1 MQAAGNSNPYSNPM
15 PNHDSKQDDCA
26 LCQEEGGELLWR
38 DDFCRVVLV
47 DDADYPGF
55 CRVILNAHHSEM
67 TDLPLAARHCLMAT
81 VYAVE
86 QVLRDHLQPAKINL
100 ASFGNVV
107 PHLHWHV
114 IPRYADDRHFPN
126 PVWGSA
132 MRDQHAATRPALQRD
147 VLKAALTQA
156 LAQGILDARRQCPV
170 P

>member
-1 MQAAGNSNPYSNPM
+1 MT
-15 PNHDSKQDDCA
+15 NHDAKQDDCA
-26 LCQEEGGELLWR
+26 LCQEAGGEPLWR

-67 TDLPLAARHCLMAT
+67 TDLPPEARQCLMAT

-86 QVLRDHLQPAKINL
+86 QVLREHLQPAKINL

-114 IPRYADDRHFPN
+114 IPRYRDDRHFPD
-126 PVWGSA
+126 PIWAAAV
-132 MRDQHAATRPALQRD
+132 REPHAATRPALQRD
-147 VLKAALTQA
+147 VLMAA
-156 LAQGILDARRQCPV
+156 LAQSILNAREQCPA
-170 P
+170 PCAERPTAA

>member
-1 MQAAGNSNPYSNPM
+1 MT
-15 PNHDSKQDDCA
+15 NHDAKQDDCA
-26 LCQEEGGELLWR
+26 LCQEAGGELLWR

-86 QVLRDHLQPAKINL
+86 QVLRDHLHPAKINL

-114 IPRYADDRHFPN
+114 VPRHADDRHFPN

-132 MRDQHAATRPALQRD
+132 MRDQAVATRPALQRD
-147 VLKAALTQA
+147 VIKAALTQ
-156 LAQGILDARRQCPV
+156 GILEARRQCPV

>member
-1 MQAAGNSNPYSNPM
+1 
-15 PNHDSKQDDCA
+15 
-26 LCQEEGGELLWR
+26 
-38 DDFCRVVLV
+38 
-47 DDADYPGF
+47 
-55 CRVILNAHHSEM
+55 
-67 TDLPLAARHCLMAT
+67 MAT

-147 VLKAALTQA
+147 VLKATLTQA